1 MNINLKIDKEA
12 FKKKLNVR
20 DGIDGV
26 RGYDGK
32 DGINGVNGVNGTNGK
47 DGIDGSPDT
56 PEEVTRKVN
65 VSETKIDAKQVQGL
79 IHVMHEVDRIGTY
92 PVGGGAK
99 TVRYLDDGTEI
110 SAHVTELNFGTN
122 LTGTYAGNG
131 RVTIN
136 ATGGSGGH
144 TIQDEGVSL
153 TARTNLNF
161 VGVGVTVTDGGAGPD
176 STIVTIPTSSYTDEQ
191 AQDAVGAMVDAS
203 LTYVD
208 ATPLLQR
215 AALTGAVTA
224 SAGSNTTALGSFT
237 LAQLNTATSDADIAR
252 TDAANTFT
260 GIQTFSTPIATTSV
274 ATMTA
279 TVGGGVPTPPNNTT
293 TFLRGDG
300 TFAVPP
306 GGSGSFAVTETE
318 VDFGTTPVTDK
329 TFTVTDA
336 SITGTSKIMVTESGS
351 IGTGRVASGDSLWD
365 TISYSCVPAAGS
377 FTLYARASGAV
388 VGFRK
393 LFYTYS

>member
-1 MNINLKIDKEA
+1 VD
-12 FKKKLNVR
+12 
-20 DGIDGV
+20 
-26 RGYDGK
+26 
-32 DGINGVNGVNGTNGK
+32 
-47 DGIDGSPDT
+47 
-56 PEEVTRKVN
+56 KVN
-65 VSETKIDAKQVQGL
+65 ASDKLVNASRVQGL
-79 IHVMHEVDRIGTY
+79 EQVIHEVAKIGTN
-92 PVGGGAK
+92 PTGVGGGK

-122 LTGTYAGNG
+122 LTGTYAGSG

-161 VGVGVTVTDGGAGPD
+161 VGAGVTVTDGGAGPD

-191 AQDAVGAMVDAS
+191 AQDAVGAMVDTT
-203 LTYVD
+203 LVYVD
-208 ATPLLQR
+208 GTPLLTR
-215 AALTGAVTA
+215 GALTGAITAPQASNVT
-224 SAGSNTTALGSFT
+224 SLGSFT

-260 GIQTFSTPIATTSV
+260 GIQTFSTPIATGSV

-300 TFAVPP
+300 TFAAPTASATITTQDEGTPLSSTVTTLNFVGAGVVASGAGATTTITIS
-306 GGSGSFAVTETE
+306 GGGAGTFAVTETE
-318 VDFGTTPVTDK
+318 VDFGTTPVTDA

-388 VGFRK
+388 VGYRK